1 MANVKQYSDMMA
13 ALKRGEYKPVYLLHG
28 EEPYYIDKVG
38 KYIEGHA
45 IEEHERDFN
54 QNIFYGRDL
63 DKDLL
68 LETLRRF
75 PMMAQRQVV
84 IVREAQDYRGRWAD
98 FESYFNDPMATT
110 VFVIEL
116 KYKSADT
123 KTKWVKAIQQSGAIL
138 HSTKHYDSE
147 LTDVITNMTRQM
159 KYRIGANAAH
169 LMAEY
174 LGNDLEKIEM
184 ELNKLTISVPLSR
197 EINVDDIHRLIGVSK
212 EYNIFEYI
220 NALSARDTFKSFRIA
235 QFLGRNEKNNPLVL
249 IINLLFAHFSKV
261 MMYHSLKSKDQT
273 SVMKIPSM
281 RSPFAARQVASTAQ
295 KYTMRQTAQIISMLR
310 EFDGRYKGVNSAY
323 TESSE
328 DMLKEMTYRI
338 LN

>member
-1 MANVKQYSDMMA
+1 MMA
-13 ALKRGEYKPVYLLHG
+13 ALKKGEYHPIYLLHG

-38 KYIEGHA
+38 KYIEQHA

-54 QNIFYGRDL
+54 LNIFYGRDL
-63 DKDLL
+63 NKDVL

-75 PMMAQRQVV
+75 PMMAQRQIV
-84 IVREAQDYRGRWAD
+84 IVREAQDFSGRWAD
-98 FESYFNDPMATT
+98 MEPYFNDPMNTT

-116 KYKSADT
+116 KYKSADA
-123 KTKWVKAIQQSGAIL
+123 KTKWVKAIQRSGAVL
-138 HSTKHYDSE
+138 HSTKHYDNELSE
-147 LTDVITNMTRQM
+147 VIVGMTRQM
-159 KYRIGANAAH
+159 KYRINPNAAH
-169 LMAEY
+169 LMSEY

-197 EINVDDIHRLIGVSK
+197 EIGVEDIHRLIGVSK
-212 EYNIFEYI
+212 EYNVFEYI

-235 QFLGRNEKNNPLVL
+235 QFLGRNEKNNPVVL

-261 MMYHSLKSKDQT
+261 MMYHSLKSKDQA
-273 SVMKIPSM
+273 SVMRIPSM
-281 RSPFAARQVASTAQ
+281 RSPFAAKQVMATGQ
-295 KYTMRQTAQIISMLR
+295 KFTMRQTAQIISMLR
-310 EFDGRYKGVNSAY
+310 EFDGRFKGVNSAY